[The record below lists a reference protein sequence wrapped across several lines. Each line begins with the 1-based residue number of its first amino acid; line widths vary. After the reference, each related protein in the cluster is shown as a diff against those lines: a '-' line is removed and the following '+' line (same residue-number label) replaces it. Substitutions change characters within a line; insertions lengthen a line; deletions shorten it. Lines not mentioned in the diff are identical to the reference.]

1 MWNLEPRLEGE
12 IVILEPL
19 SPEHFDALYEASRP
33 PEIWTWWTVDMSSEA
48 AFRTWFDNALRAR
61 DDGLRAHFATLDA
74 REGRAMGSTSF
85 MTLRPEHAGLE
96 IGWTWLNPAA
106 WRTAANAEAKLMMLR
121 HAFESLGCQRV
132 EFSTHA
138 SNERSRAALEALPA
152 QFEGIKRDDRILHD
166 GSRRSSAVYSI
177 LDREWPAV
185 AASLTARVAAASA
198 ARAAG

>member
-1 MWNLEPRLEGE
+1 
-12 IVILEPL
+12 
-19 SPEHFDALYEASRP
+19 
-33 PEIWTWWTVDMSSEA
+33 
-48 AFRTWFDNALRAR
+48 
-61 DDGLRAHFATLDA
+61 
-74 REGRAMGSTSF
+74 

-121 HAFESLGCQRV
+121 HAFEALRCQRV

-138 SNERSRAALEALPA
+138 SNERSRAALSALPA
-152 QFEGIKRDDRILHD
+152 QFEGVKRDDRILPD
-166 GSRRSSAVYSI
+166 RSRRSSAVYSI

-185 AASLTARVAAASA
+185 AANLTTRVAAARA

>member
-12 IVILEPL
+12 IVILERL
-19 SPEHFDALYEASRP
+19 SPEHFDALLEASRP
-33 PEIWTWWTVDMSSEA
+33 PEIWRWWTVDMSSEA
-48 AFRTWFDNALRAR
+48 AFRVWFEAALAAR
-61 DDGLRAHFATLDA
+61 EDGVRAHFATLDA
-74 REGRAMGSTSF
+74 SEGRPIGSTSF
-85 MTLRPEHAGLE
+85 MNLRPEHAGLE
-96 IGWTWLNPAA
+96 IGWTWLSPPA

-132 EFSTHA
+132 EFRTHA

-152 QFEGIKRDDRILHD
+152 QFEGIARDDRILHD

>member
-19 SPEHFDALYEASRP
+19 SPEHFDALLEASRP
-33 PEIWTWWTVDMSSEA
+33 PEIWRWWTVDMSSEA
-48 AFRTWFDNALRAR
+48 AFRVWFEAALAAR
-61 DDGLRAHFATLDA
+61 EDGVRAHFATLDA
-74 REGRAMGSTSF
+74 REGRPIGSTSF
-85 MTLRPEHAGLE
+85 MNLRPEHAGLE
-96 IGWTWLNPAA
+96 IGWTWLSPPA

-132 EFSTHA
+132 EFRTHA

-152 QFEGIKRDDRILHD
+152 QFEGIARDDRILHD